1 MEAVQSTVSPKP
13 LKPYSL
19 DTEGRKYLS
28 IKTLGSF
35 NLYFNGHF
43 LDSTEFLKRKRVQ
56 DLLILLILNRKD
68 GLQKETIFN
77 IFWKN
82 YTDKSR
88 KDNLNT
94 LIYRLKKLLGNDKDL
109 LIINRNTIRLDPFAI
124 EVDADTFTKSA
135 QQAELL
141 EEAGEL
147 EQALLKGIETIHLYR
162 GEFFENICSEI
173 PIESKRSEYRGVYL
187 STLFRM
193 ERLYLIKG
201 FYKEALK
208 TGKTLISHDP
218 YCEPA
223 HRLLMTTLGYLGN
236 SSEILRLYH
245 SFEQKLFNA
254 FGIAPDA
261 KTETLKN
268 RLLLGVFPSHNEILD
283 EVSVFF

>member
-1 MEAVQSTVSPKP
+1 MEAVKSATSRTSWSPYD
-13 LKPYSL
+13 LE
-19 DTEGRKYLS
+19 TNGEHYLF

-35 NLYFNGHF
+35 NLYFHGQSI
-43 LDSTEFLKRKRVQ
+43 DSAEFLKRKRIQ

-68 GLQKETIFN
+68 GLRKETIFN

-94 LIYRLKKLLGNDKDL
+94 LIYRLKKLLGSDKEL
-109 LIINRNTIRLDPFAI
+109 LTIDRNAIRLNPFAI
-124 EVDADTFTKSA
+124 EIDTDTFVKSA

-141 EEAGEL
+141 EEEGAL
-147 EQALLKGIETIHLYR
+147 DQALLQGMETIHLYE
-162 GEFFENICSEI
+162 GDFFENISTEI
-173 PIESKRSEYRGVYL
+173 PVESKRVEYRKIYL
-187 STLFRM
+187 STLFRIL
-193 ERLYLIKG
+193 RLYLVKG

-208 TGKTLISHDP
+208 AGKTLITKDP

-245 SFEQKLFNA
+245 SFEQNLFNA
-254 FGIAPDA
+254 FGIAPDD

-268 RLLLGVFPSHNEILD
+268 RLMLGVFPAREESME
-283 EVSVFF
+283 EVSIFY